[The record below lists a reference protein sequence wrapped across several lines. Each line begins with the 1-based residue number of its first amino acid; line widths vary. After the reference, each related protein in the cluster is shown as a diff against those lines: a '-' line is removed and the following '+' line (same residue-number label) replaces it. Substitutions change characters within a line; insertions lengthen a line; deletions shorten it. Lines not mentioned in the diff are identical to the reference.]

1 MSKRCPDCGA
11 VNEDS
16 KIYCASC
23 GEPLDAELRL
33 MRDLENM
40 KKAPPPPKEE
50 KPAPKEKPAPHKK
63 KSDDDDDF
71 TYKKMAKEKKSNPV
85 PLIILGVAVVAAI
98 IAFLV
103 LS

>member
-1 MSKRCPDCGA
+1 MSKRCPDCGT

-16 KIYCASC
+16 RIYCASC

-33 MRDLENM
+33 MRDLENL

-50 KPAPKEKPAPHKK
+50 APAAKEDSAPRRKK
-63 KSDDDDDF
+63 QDDDDF
-71 TYKKMAKEKKSNPV
+71 TYKKMAKEKKTNPV
-85 PLIILGVAVVAAI
+85 PFIILGLVVVAAV
-98 IAFLV
+98 IAFIV